1 MLEVQIY
8 KKLAEFDLDVSFQ
21 VNDNILGLMGASGS
35 GKSMTLKCIAGIE
48 TPDQGRIVLND
59 RVLFDSE
66 KKINVPI
73 QKRNVGYMFQSY
85 ALFPNM
91 DVYENISVGLRA
103 RKVKDVDIVVRKVM
117 KQFQIS
123 ELASRYPK
131 QLSGGQRQ
139 RLSIARAIVRKPE
152 IYIFDDS
159 FSALDFKTDAKLR
172 EALAASCKETKS
184 TVLLVAQRISSILH
198 ADQIIVLDE
207 GKMVGKGTHA
217 ELMESCDVY
226 QQIASS
232 QLTKEELAN
241 V

>member
-21 VNDNILGLMGASGS
+21 VDDNILGFMGASGS

-48 TPDQGRIVLND
+48 TPDQGRIVLNG

-91 DVYENISVGLRA
+91 NVYENISVGLRA
-103 RKVKDVDIVVRKVM
+103 RKVKDVDIVVQKVM
-117 KQFQIS
+117 QQFRVF

-139 RLSIARAIVRKPE
+139 RVALARLMAYEPDVLLLDEP
-152 IYIFDDS
+152 
-159 FSALDFKTDAKLR
+159 FSALDEDL
-172 EALAASCKETKS
+172 KEDLLQELKS
-184 TVLLVAQRISSILH
+184 ELQISKPVIFVSH
-198 ADQIIVLDE
+198 D
-207 GKMVGKGTHA
+207 
-217 ELMESCDVY
+217 
-226 QQIASS
+226 
-232 QLTKEELAN
+232 KEEVNYLCDLKYKIKQGEII
-241 V
+241 

>member
-21 VNDNILGLMGASGS
+21 VDDNILGLMGASGS

-91 DVYENISVGLRA
+91 NVYENISVGLRA
-103 RKVKDVDIVVRKVM
+103 RKVKDVDIVVQKVM
-117 KQFQIS
+117 QQFRVF

-139 RLSIARAIVRKPE
+139 RVALARLMAYEPDVLLLDEP
-152 IYIFDDS
+152 
-159 FSALDFKTDAKLR
+159 FSALDEDL
-172 EALAASCKETKS
+172 KEDLLQELKS
-184 TVLLVAQRISSILH
+184 ELQISKPVIFVSH
-198 ADQIIVLDE
+198 D
-207 GKMVGKGTHA
+207 
-217 ELMESCDVY
+217 
-226 QQIASS
+226 
-232 QLTKEELAN
+232 KEEVNYLCDLN
-241 V
+241 YKIKQGEII

>member
-91 DVYENISVGLRA
+91 NVYENISVGLRA
-103 RKVKDVDIVVRKVM
+103 RKVKDVDIVVQKVM
-117 KQFQIS
+117 QQFRIF

-139 RLSIARAIVRKPE
+139 RVALARLMAYEPDVLLLDEP
-152 IYIFDDS
+152 
-159 FSALDFKTDAKLR
+159 FSALDEDLKEDLLR
-172 EALAASCKETKS
+172 ELKS
-184 TVLLVAQRISSILH
+184 ELQISKPVVFVSH
-198 ADQIIVLDE
+198 N
-207 GKMVGKGTHA
+207 
-217 ELMESCDVY
+217 
-226 QQIASS
+226 
-232 QLTKEELAN
+232 KEEVNELCDFKYKIKQGEI

>member
-21 VNDNILGLMGASGS
+21 VDDNILGFMGASGS

-48 TPDQGRIVLND
+48 TPDQGRIVLNG

-91 DVYENISVGLRA
+91 NVYENISVGLRA
-103 RKVKDVDIVVRKVM
+103 RKVKDVDIVVQKVM
-117 KQFQIS
+117 QQFRIF

-139 RLSIARAIVRKPE
+139 RVALARLMAYEPDVLLLDEP
-152 IYIFDDS
+152 
-159 FSALDFKTDAKLR
+159 FSALDEDL
-172 EALAASCKETKS
+172 KEDLLQELKS
-184 TVLLVAQRISSILH
+184 ELQISKPVIFVSH
-198 ADQIIVLDE
+198 D
-207 GKMVGKGTHA
+207 
-217 ELMESCDVY
+217 
-226 QQIASS
+226 
-232 QLTKEELAN
+232 KEEVNYLCDLKYKIKQGEII
-241 V
+241 

>member
-8 KKLAEFDLDVSFQ
+8 KKLAEFDLDISFQ

-48 TPDQGRIVLND
+48 MPDQGRIVLNN

-91 DVYENISVGLRA
+91 NVYENISVGLRA
-103 RKVKDVDIVVRKVM
+103 RKVKDVDIVVQKVM
-117 KQFQIS
+117 QQFRIF

-139 RLSIARAIVRKPE
+139 RVALARLMAYEPDVLLLDEP
-152 IYIFDDS
+152 
-159 FSALDFKTDAKLR
+159 FSALDEDLKKNLLQ
-172 EALAASCKETKS
+172 ELKS
-184 TVLLVAQRISSILH
+184 ELQISKPVIFVSH
-198 ADQIIVLDE
+198 D
-207 GKMVGKGTHA
+207 
-217 ELMESCDVY
+217 
-226 QQIASS
+226 
-232 QLTKEELAN
+232 KEEVNYLCDLKYKIKQGEII
-241 V
+241 

>member
-8 KKLAEFDLDVSFQ
+8 KKLAEFDLDISFQ

-48 TPDQGRIVLND
+48 TPDQGRIVLNN

-91 DVYENISVGLRA
+91 NVYENISVGLRA
-103 RKVKDVDIVVRKVM
+103 RKVKDVDIVVQKVM
-117 KQFQIS
+117 QQFRIF

-139 RLSIARAIVRKPE
+139 RVALARLMAYEPDVLLLDEP
-152 IYIFDDS
+152 
-159 FSALDFKTDAKLR
+159 FSALDEDLKKDLLQ
-172 EALAASCKETKS
+172 ELKS
-184 TVLLVAQRISSILH
+184 ELQISKPVIFVSH
-198 ADQIIVLDE
+198 D
-207 GKMVGKGTHA
+207 
-217 ELMESCDVY
+217 
-226 QQIASS
+226 
-232 QLTKEELAN
+232 KEEVNELCDLKYKIKQGEII
-241 V
+241 

>member
-21 VNDNILGLMGASGS
+21 VNDNISGLMGASGS

-48 TPDQGRIVLND
+48 TPDQGRIVLNN

-91 DVYENISVGLRA
+91 NVYENISVGLRA
-103 RKVKDVDIVVRKVM
+103 RKVKDVDIVVQKVM
-117 KQFQIS
+117 QQFRIF

-139 RLSIARAIVRKPE
+139 RVALARLIAYEPDVLLLDEP
-152 IYIFDDS
+152 
-159 FSALDFKTDAKLR
+159 FSALDEDLKEDLLR
-172 EALAASCKETKS
+172 ELKS
-184 TVLLVAQRISSILH
+184 ELQISKPVVFVSHNEEEVSELCDFKYKIKLGE
-198 ADQIIVLDE
+198 IV
-207 GKMVGKGTHA
+207 
-217 ELMESCDVY
+217 
-226 QQIASS
+226 
-232 QLTKEELAN
+232 
-241 V
+241 

>member
-21 VNDNILGLMGASGS
+21 VDDNILGFMGASGS

-48 TPDQGRIVLND
+48 TPDQGRIVLNG

-91 DVYENISVGLRA
+91 NVYENISVGLRA
-103 RKVKDVDIVVRKVM
+103 RKVKDVDIVVQKVM
-117 KQFQIS
+117 QHFRIF

-139 RLSIARAIVRKPE
+139 RVALARLIAYEPDLLLLDE
-152 IYIFDDS
+152 P
-159 FSALDFKTDAKLR
+159 FSALDEDL
-172 EALAASCKETKS
+172 KEDLLWELKS
-184 TVLLVAQRISSILH
+184 ELQISKPVIFVSH
-198 ADQIIVLDE
+198 N
-207 GKMVGKGTHA
+207 
-217 ELMESCDVY
+217 
-226 QQIASS
+226 
-232 QLTKEELAN
+232 KEEVNELCDLKYKIKQGEII
-241 V
+241 

>member
-8 KKLAEFDLDVSFQ
+8 KKLAEFDLDISFQ

-48 TPDQGRIVLND
+48 TPDQGRIVLNG

-91 DVYENISVGLRA
+91 NVYENISVGLRA
-103 RKVKDVDIVVRKVM
+103 RKVKDVDIVVQKVM
-117 KQFQIS
+117 QQFRIF

-139 RLSIARAIVRKPE
+139 RVALARLIAYEPDVLLLDEP
-152 IYIFDDS
+152 
-159 FSALDFKTDAKLR
+159 FSALDEDLKKDLLQ
-172 EALAASCKETKS
+172 ELKS
-184 TVLLVAQRISSILH
+184 ELQISKPVIFVSH
-198 ADQIIVLDE
+198 D
-207 GKMVGKGTHA
+207 
-217 ELMESCDVY
+217 
-226 QQIASS
+226 
-232 QLTKEELAN
+232 KEEVNYLCDLKYKIKQGEII
-241 V
+241 

>member
-91 DVYENISVGLRA
+91 NVYENISVGLRA
-103 RKVKDVDIVVRKVM
+103 RKVKDVDIVVQKVM
-117 KQFQIS
+117 QQFRIF

-139 RLSIARAIVRKPE
+139 RVALARLMAYEPDVLLLDEP
-152 IYIFDDS
+152 FN
-159 FSALDFKTDAKLR
+159 ALDEDLKEDLLR
-172 EALAASCKETKS
+172 ELKS
-184 TVLLVAQRISSILH
+184 ELQISKPVIFVSH
-198 ADQIIVLDE
+198 N
-207 GKMVGKGTHA
+207 
-217 ELMESCDVY
+217 
-226 QQIASS
+226 
-232 QLTKEELAN
+232 KEEVNELCDFKYKIKQGEI

>member
-8 KKLAEFDLDVSFQ
+8 KKLAEFDLGASFQ
-21 VNDNILGLMGASGS
+21 VDDNILGLMGASGS

-48 TPDQGRIVLND
+48 TPDQGRIVLNN

-91 DVYENISVGLRA
+91 NVYENISVGLRA
-103 RKVKDVDIVVRKVM
+103 RKVKDVDIVVQKVM
-117 KQFQIS
+117 QQFRVF

-139 RLSIARAIVRKPE
+139 RVALARLMAYEPDVLLLDEP
-152 IYIFDDS
+152 
-159 FSALDFKTDAKLR
+159 FSALDEDL
-172 EALAASCKETKS
+172 KEDLLQELKS
-184 TVLLVAQRISSILH
+184 ELQISKPVIFVSH
-198 ADQIIVLDE
+198 D
-207 GKMVGKGTHA
+207 
-217 ELMESCDVY
+217 
-226 QQIASS
+226 
-232 QLTKEELAN
+232 KEEVNYLCDLN
-241 V
+241 YKIKQGEII

>member
-91 DVYENISVGLRA
+91 NVYENISVGLRA
-103 RKVKDVDIVVRKVM
+103 RKVKDVDIMVQKVM
-117 KQFQIS
+117 QQFRIF

-139 RLSIARAIVRKPE
+139 RVALARLMAYEPDVLLLDEP
-152 IYIFDDS
+152 
-159 FSALDFKTDAKLR
+159 FSALDEDLKKDLLQ
-172 EALAASCKETKS
+172 ELKS
-184 TVLLVAQRISSILH
+184 ELQISKPVIFVSH
-198 ADQIIVLDE
+198 D
-207 GKMVGKGTHA
+207 
-217 ELMESCDVY
+217 
-226 QQIASS
+226 
-232 QLTKEELAN
+232 KEEVNELCDLKYKIKQGEII
-241 V
+241 

>member
-8 KKLAEFDLDVSFQ
+8 KKLAEFDLDISFQ

-48 TPDQGRIVLND
+48 MPDQGRIVLNG

-91 DVYENISVGLRA
+91 NVYENISVGLRA
-103 RKVKDVDIVVRKVM
+103 RKVKDVDIVVQKVM
-117 KQFQIS
+117 QQFRIF

-139 RLSIARAIVRKPE
+139 RVALARLMAYEPDVLLLDEP
-152 IYIFDDS
+152 
-159 FSALDFKTDAKLR
+159 FSALDEDLKKNLLQ
-172 EALAASCKETKS
+172 ELKS
-184 TVLLVAQRISSILH
+184 ELQISKPVIFVSH
-198 ADQIIVLDE
+198 D
-207 GKMVGKGTHA
+207 
-217 ELMESCDVY
+217 
-226 QQIASS
+226 
-232 QLTKEELAN
+232 KEEVNYLCDLKYKIKQGEII
-241 V
+241 

>member
-8 KKLAEFDLDVSFQ
+8 KKLAEFDLDISFQ
-21 VNDNILGLMGASGS
+21 VDDNILGFMGASGS

-48 TPDQGRIVLND
+48 TPDQGRIVLNG

-91 DVYENISVGLRA
+91 NVYENISVGLRA
-103 RKVKDVDIVVRKVM
+103 RKVKDVDIVVQKVM
-117 KQFQIS
+117 QQFRVF

-139 RLSIARAIVRKPE
+139 RVALTRLMAYEPDVLLLDEP
-152 IYIFDDS
+152 
-159 FSALDFKTDAKLR
+159 FSALDEDL
-172 EALAASCKETKS
+172 KEDLLQELKS
-184 TVLLVAQRISSILH
+184 ELQISKPVIFVSH
-198 ADQIIVLDE
+198 D
-207 GKMVGKGTHA
+207 
-217 ELMESCDVY
+217 
-226 QQIASS
+226 
-232 QLTKEELAN
+232 KEEVNYLCN
-241 V
+241 LNYKIKQGEII

>member
-48 TPDQGRIVLND
+48 TPDQGRIVLNG

-91 DVYENISVGLRA
+91 NVYENISVGLRA
-103 RKVKDVDIVVRKVM
+103 RKVKDVDIVVQKVM
-117 KQFQIS
+117 QQFRIF

-139 RLSIARAIVRKPE
+139 RVALARLMAYEPDVLLLDEP
-152 IYIFDDS
+152 
-159 FSALDFKTDAKLR
+159 FSALDEDLKVDLLR
-172 EALAASCKETKS
+172 ELKS
-184 TVLLVAQRISSILH
+184 ELQISKPVIFVSH
-198 ADQIIVLDE
+198 D
-207 GKMVGKGTHA
+207 
-217 ELMESCDVY
+217 
-226 QQIASS
+226 
-232 QLTKEELAN
+232 KEEVNYLCDLKYKIKQGEII
-241 V
+241 

>member
-21 VNDNILGLMGASGS
+21 VDDNILGLMGASGS

-48 TPDQGRIVLND
+48 TPDQGRIVLNG

-91 DVYENISVGLRA
+91 NVYENISVGLRA
-103 RKVKDVDIVVRKVM
+103 RKVKDVDIVVQKVM
-117 KQFQIS
+117 QQFRIF

-139 RLSIARAIVRKPE
+139 RVALARLMAYEPDVLLLDEP
-152 IYIFDDS
+152 
-159 FSALDFKTDAKLR
+159 FSALDEDLKKDLLQ
-172 EALAASCKETKS
+172 ELKS
-184 TVLLVAQRISSILH
+184 ELQISKPVIFVSH
-198 ADQIIVLDE
+198 D
-207 GKMVGKGTHA
+207 
-217 ELMESCDVY
+217 
-226 QQIASS
+226 
-232 QLTKEELAN
+232 KEEVNYLCDLKYKIKQGEII
-241 V
+241 

>member
-21 VNDNILGLMGASGS
+21 VNDNISGLMGASGS

-91 DVYENISVGLRA
+91 NVYENISVGLRA
-103 RKVKDVDIVVRKVM
+103 RKVKDVDIVVQKVM
-117 KQFQIS
+117 QQFRIF

-139 RLSIARAIVRKPE
+139 RVALARLMAYEPDVLLLDEP
-152 IYIFDDS
+152 
-159 FSALDFKTDAKLR
+159 FSALDEDLKEDLLR
-172 EALAASCKETKS
+172 ELKS
-184 TVLLVAQRISSILH
+184 ELQISKPVVFVSHNEEEVSELCDFKYKIKLGE
-198 ADQIIVLDE
+198 IV
-207 GKMVGKGTHA
+207 
-217 ELMESCDVY
+217 
-226 QQIASS
+226 
-232 QLTKEELAN
+232 
-241 V
+241 

>member
-91 DVYENISVGLRA
+91 NVYENISVGLRA
-103 RKVKDVDIVVRKVM
+103 RKVKDVDIVAQKVM

-123 ELASRYPK
+123 ELASRYSK

-139 RLSIARAIVRKPE
+139 RVALARLMAYEPDVLLLDEP
-152 IYIFDDS
+152 
-159 FSALDFKTDAKLR
+159 FSALDEDLKKDLLQ
-172 EALAASCKETKS
+172 ELKS
-184 TVLLVAQRISSILH
+184 ELQISKPVIFVSH
-198 ADQIIVLDE
+198 N
-207 GKMVGKGTHA
+207 
-217 ELMESCDVY
+217 
-226 QQIASS
+226 
-232 QLTKEELAN
+232 KEEVNELCDFKYKIKQGEI

>member
-8 KKLAEFDLDVSFQ
+8 KKLAEFDLDASFQ

-48 TPDQGRIVLND
+48 TPDQGKIVLND

-91 DVYENISVGLRA
+91 SVYENISVGLRA
-103 RKVKDVDIVVRKVM
+103 RKVKDVDIVVQKVM
-117 KQFQIS
+117 QQFRVF

-139 RLSIARAIVRKPE
+139 RVALARLMAYEPDVLLLDEP
-152 IYIFDDS
+152 
-159 FSALDFKTDAKLR
+159 FSALDEDL
-172 EALAASCKETKS
+172 KEDLLKELKS
-184 TVLLVAQRISSILH
+184 ELQISKPVIFVSHNKEEVNYLCELKYKIK
-198 ADQIIVLDE
+198 E
-207 GKMVGKGTHA
+207 GK
-217 ELMESCDVY
+217 
-226 QQIASS
+226 II
-232 QLTKEELAN
+232 
-241 V
+241 

>member
-91 DVYENISVGLRA
+91 NVYENISVGLRA
-103 RKVKDVDIVVRKVM
+103 RKVKDVDIVAQKVM

-123 ELASRYPK
+123 ELASRYSK

-139 RLSIARAIVRKPE
+139 RVALARLMAYEPDVLLLDEP
-152 IYIFDDS
+152 S
-159 FSALDFKTDAKLR
+159 SALDVHSEKMINQALR
-172 EALAASCKETKS
+172 ELMKDK
-184 TVLLVAQRISSILH
+184 VVI
-198 ADQIIVLDE
+198 
-207 GKMVGKGTHA
+207 MVSHRR
-217 ELMESCDVY
+217 DVFDTFDRV
-226 QQIASS
+226 I
-232 QLTKEELAN
+232 N
-241 V
+241 M

>member
-8 KKLAEFDLDVSFQ
+8 KKLAEFDLDASFQ
-21 VNDNILGLMGASGS
+21 VDDNILGLMGALGS

-48 TPDQGRIVLND
+48 TPDQGRIVLNG

-91 DVYENISVGLRA
+91 NVYENISVGLRA
-103 RKVKDVDIVVRKVM
+103 RKVKDVDIVVQKVM
-117 KQFQIS
+117 QQFRVF

-139 RLSIARAIVRKPE
+139 RVALARLMAYEPDVLLLDEP
-152 IYIFDDS
+152 
-159 FSALDFKTDAKLR
+159 FSALDEDL
-172 EALAASCKETKS
+172 KEDLLQELKS
-184 TVLLVAQRISSILH
+184 ELQISKPVIFVSH
-198 ADQIIVLDE
+198 D
-207 GKMVGKGTHA
+207 
-217 ELMESCDVY
+217 
-226 QQIASS
+226 
-232 QLTKEELAN
+232 KEEVNELCDLN
-241 V
+241 YKIKQGEII

>member
-8 KKLAEFDLDVSFQ
+8 KKLAEFDLDISFQ
-21 VNDNILGLMGASGS
+21 VDDNILGLMGASGS

-48 TPDQGRIVLND
+48 MPDQGRIVLNG

-91 DVYENISVGLRA
+91 NVYENISVGLRA
-103 RKVKDVDIVVRKVM
+103 RKVKDVDIVVQKVM
-117 KQFQIS
+117 QQFRIF

-139 RLSIARAIVRKPE
+139 RVALARLIAYEPDVLLLDEP
-152 IYIFDDS
+152 
-159 FSALDFKTDAKLR
+159 FSALDEDLKKDLLQ
-172 EALAASCKETKS
+172 ELKS
-184 TVLLVAQRISSILH
+184 ELQISKPVIFVSH
-198 ADQIIVLDE
+198 D
-207 GKMVGKGTHA
+207 
-217 ELMESCDVY
+217 
-226 QQIASS
+226 
-232 QLTKEELAN
+232 KEEVNELCDLKYKIKQGEII
-241 V
+241 

>member
-21 VNDNILGLMGASGS
+21 VDDNILGFMGASGS

-91 DVYENISVGLRA
+91 NVYENISVGLRA
-103 RKVKDVDIVVRKVM
+103 RKVKDVDIVVQKVM
-117 KQFQIS
+117 QQFRVF

-139 RLSIARAIVRKPE
+139 RVALARLMAYEPDVLLLDEP
-152 IYIFDDS
+152 
-159 FSALDFKTDAKLR
+159 FSALDEDL
-172 EALAASCKETKS
+172 KEDLLQELKS
-184 TVLLVAQRISSILH
+184 ELQISKPVIFVSH
-198 ADQIIVLDE
+198 N
-207 GKMVGKGTHA
+207 
-217 ELMESCDVY
+217 
-226 QQIASS
+226 
-232 QLTKEELAN
+232 KEEVNYLCDLKYKIKQGKIR
-241 V
+241 

>member
-8 KKLAEFDLDVSFQ
+8 KKLAEFDLDASFQ

-48 TPDQGRIVLND
+48 TPDQGRIVLNG

-91 DVYENISVGLRA
+91 NVYENISVGLRA
-103 RKVKDVDIVVRKVM
+103 RKVKDVDIVAQKVM

-123 ELASRYPK
+123 ELASRYSK

-139 RLSIARAIVRKPE
+139 RVALARLMAYEPDVLLLDEP
-152 IYIFDDS
+152 
-159 FSALDFKTDAKLR
+159 FSALDEDLKEDLLR
-172 EALAASCKETKS
+172 ELKS
-184 TVLLVAQRISSILH
+184 ELQISKPVIFVSH
-198 ADQIIVLDE
+198 N
-207 GKMVGKGTHA
+207 
-217 ELMESCDVY
+217 
-226 QQIASS
+226 
-232 QLTKEELAN
+232 KEEVNELCDFKYKIKQGEI

>member
-91 DVYENISVGLRA
+91 NVYENISVGLRA
-103 RKVKDVDIVVRKVM
+103 RKVKDVDIVVQKVM
-117 KQFQIS
+117 QQFRVF

-139 RLSIARAIVRKPE
+139 RVALARLMAYDPDVLLLDEP
-152 IYIFDDS
+152 
-159 FSALDFKTDAKLR
+159 FSALDEDL
-172 EALAASCKETKS
+172 KEDLLQELKS
-184 TVLLVAQRISSILH
+184 ELQISKPVIFVSH
-198 ADQIIVLDE
+198 N
-207 GKMVGKGTHA
+207 
-217 ELMESCDVY
+217 
-226 QQIASS
+226 
-232 QLTKEELAN
+232 KEEVNELCDFKYKIKHGEI

>member
-48 TPDQGRIVLND
+48 TPDQGRIVLNG

-91 DVYENISVGLRA
+91 NVYENISVGLRA
-103 RKVKDVDIVVRKVM
+103 RKVKDVDIVVQKVM
-117 KQFQIS
+117 QQFRVF

-139 RLSIARAIVRKPE
+139 RVALARLMAYEPDVLLLDEP
-152 IYIFDDS
+152 
-159 FSALDFKTDAKLR
+159 FSALDEDL
-172 EALAASCKETKS
+172 KEDLLQELKS
-184 TVLLVAQRISSILH
+184 ELQISKPVIFVSH
-198 ADQIIVLDE
+198 D
-207 GKMVGKGTHA
+207 
-217 ELMESCDVY
+217 
-226 QQIASS
+226 
-232 QLTKEELAN
+232 KEEVNELCDLKYKIKQGEII
-241 V
+241 

>member
-91 DVYENISVGLRA
+91 NVYENISVGLRA
-103 RKVKDVDIVVRKVM
+103 RKVKDVDIVVQKVM
-117 KQFQIS
+117 QQFRVF

-139 RLSIARAIVRKPE
+139 RVSLARLMAYEPDVLLLDEP
-152 IYIFDDS
+152 
-159 FSALDFKTDAKLR
+159 FSALDEDL
-172 EALAASCKETKS
+172 KEDLLQELKS
-184 TVLLVAQRISSILH
+184 ELQISKPVIFVSH
-198 ADQIIVLDE
+198 D
-207 GKMVGKGTHA
+207 
-217 ELMESCDVY
+217 
-226 QQIASS
+226 
-232 QLTKEELAN
+232 KEEVNYLCDLN
-241 V
+241 YKIKQGEII

>member
-8 KKLAEFDLDVSFQ
+8 KKLAEFDLDASFQ
-21 VNDNILGLMGASGS
+21 VDDNILGLMGASGS

-48 TPDQGRIVLND
+48 TPDCGRIVLNG

-91 DVYENISVGLRA
+91 SVYENVCVGLKA
-103 RKVKDVDIVVRKVM
+103 RKVKDVDGVVKKVM
-117 KQFQIS
+117 QQFRIF

-139 RLSIARAIVRKPE
+139 RVALARLMAYEPDVLLLDEP
-152 IYIFDDS
+152 
-159 FSALDFKTDAKLR
+159 FSALDEDLKEDLLR
-172 EALAASCKETKS
+172 ELKS
-184 TVLLVAQRISSILH
+184 ELQISKPVVFVSH
-198 ADQIIVLDE
+198 N
-207 GKMVGKGTHA
+207 
-217 ELMESCDVY
+217 
-226 QQIASS
+226 
-232 QLTKEELAN
+232 KEEVNELCDFKYKIKQGEI

>member
-1 MLEVQIY
+1 
-8 KKLAEFDLDVSFQ
+8 
-21 VNDNILGLMGASGS
+21 MGASGS

-139 RLSIARAIVRKPE
+139 RLAICQAVMGGKKLL
-152 IYIFDDS
+152 IFDEPTS
-159 FSALDFKTDAKLR
+159 GLDFKHMCQVEKLMKQLS
-172 EALAASCKETKS
+172 EEKY
-184 TVLLVAQRISSILH
+184 I
-198 ADQIIVLDE
+198 IIVVTHDYEFLNRTC
-207 GKMVGKGTHA
+207 KGYIRIN
-217 ELMESCDVY
+217 S
-226 QQIASS
+226 
-232 QLTKEELAN
+232 
-241 V
+241 

>member
-21 VNDNILGLMGASGS
+21 VDDNILGFMGASGS

-48 TPDQGRIVLND
+48 TPDQGRIVLNG

-91 DVYENISVGLRA
+91 NVYENISVGLRA

-117 KQFQIS
+117 QQFRIF

-139 RLSIARAIVRKPE
+139 RVALARLMAYEPDVLLLDEP
-152 IYIFDDS
+152 
-159 FSALDFKTDAKLR
+159 FSALDEDLKKDLLQ
-172 EALAASCKETKS
+172 ELKS
-184 TVLLVAQRISSILH
+184 ELQISKPVIFVSH
-198 ADQIIVLDE
+198 D
-207 GKMVGKGTHA
+207 
-217 ELMESCDVY
+217 
-226 QQIASS
+226 
-232 QLTKEELAN
+232 KEEVNYLCDLKYKIKQGEII
-241 V
+241 

>member
-8 KKLAEFDLDVSFQ
+8 KKLAEFDLDISFQ
-21 VNDNILGLMGASGS
+21 VDDNILGLMGASGS

-48 TPDQGRIVLND
+48 TPDQGRIVLNN

-91 DVYENISVGLRA
+91 NVYENISVGLRA
-103 RKVKDVDIVVRKVM
+103 RKVKDVDIVVQKVM
-117 KQFQIS
+117 QQFRIF

-139 RLSIARAIVRKPE
+139 RVALARLMAYEPDVLLLDEP
-152 IYIFDDS
+152 
-159 FSALDFKTDAKLR
+159 FSALDEDLKKNLLQ
-172 EALAASCKETKS
+172 ELKS
-184 TVLLVAQRISSILH
+184 ELQISKPVIFVSH
-198 ADQIIVLDE
+198 D
-207 GKMVGKGTHA
+207 
-217 ELMESCDVY
+217 
-226 QQIASS
+226 
-232 QLTKEELAN
+232 KEEVNYLCDLKYKIKQGEII
-241 V
+241 

>member
-8 KKLAEFDLDVSFQ
+8 KKLAEFDLDISFQ

-48 TPDQGRIVLND
+48 MPDQGRIVLNG

-91 DVYENISVGLRA
+91 NVYENISVGLRA
-103 RKVKDVDIVVRKVM
+103 RKVKDVDIVVQKVM
-117 KQFQIS
+117 QQFRIF

-139 RLSIARAIVRKPE
+139 RVALARLMAYEPDVLLLDEP
-152 IYIFDDS
+152 
-159 FSALDFKTDAKLR
+159 FSALDEDLKKDLLQ
-172 EALAASCKETKS
+172 ELKS
-184 TVLLVAQRISSILH
+184 ELQISKPVIFVSH
-198 ADQIIVLDE
+198 D
-207 GKMVGKGTHA
+207 
-217 ELMESCDVY
+217 
-226 QQIASS
+226 
-232 QLTKEELAN
+232 KEEVNYLCDHN
-241 V
+241 IKLNKERSYEKRLKYFIGWSYGHKFVWV

>member
-8 KKLAEFDLDVSFQ
+8 KKLAEFDLDASFQ
-21 VNDNILGLMGASGS
+21 VDDNILGLMGASGS

-48 TPDQGRIVLND
+48 TPDQGRIVLNN

-91 DVYENISVGLRA
+91 NVYENISVGLRA
-103 RKVKDVDIVVRKVM
+103 RKVKDVDIVVQKVM
-117 KQFQIS
+117 QQFRVF

-139 RLSIARAIVRKPE
+139 RVALARLMAYEPDVLLLDEP
-152 IYIFDDS
+152 
-159 FSALDFKTDAKLR
+159 FSALDEDL
-172 EALAASCKETKS
+172 KEDLLQELKS
-184 TVLLVAQRISSILH
+184 ELQISKPVIFVSH
-198 ADQIIVLDE
+198 D
-207 GKMVGKGTHA
+207 
-217 ELMESCDVY
+217 
-226 QQIASS
+226 
-232 QLTKEELAN
+232 KEEVNELCDLN
-241 V
+241 YKIKQGEII